1 MAAPGPEGPR
11 GSYQSS
17 LVRVR
22 AAFDDHR
29 HAEPRPKRDERPRF
43 HPVSGHESQAIE
55 LGKRRDDE
63 MRFDQRE
70 LIADALS
77 WPGAEGQVHEFG
89 AIGAVL
95 G

>member
-1 MAAPGPEGPR
+1 MAAPGR
-11 GSYQSS
+11 KARRSYQSS

-43 HPVSGHESQAIE
+43 HPVSGHEPQPIA
-55 LGKRRDDE
+55 LDNRRDDE

-70 LIADALS
+70 LVADALS
-77 WPGAEGQVHEFG
+77 WPGAEGQVHELRP
-89 AIGAVL
+89 IGALL